1 MSNTPDPKSTPPA
14 AGQPGAPR
22 PAAPAGAAPAPGA
35 PRPAA
40 PPGTA
45 PTAPRPAAPAGAAA
59 APGAPRPAAP
69 PGTSPAAPRPAAP
82 AAAAGQPGAPR
93 PAAPPGTAPA
103 APRPATPAGAAAAP
117 GAPRPAA
124 PPGAA
129 PAAPRPAAPAG
140 AAAATKP
147 AAAAPVAAKP
157 VAKPA
162 APAAAKP
169 AAKPAAA
176 KPELTSSERGRRKFG
191 QVLIDLGYLDE
202 DQLWELLE
210 EAKSTGKLI
219 GETAK
224 ARGIIN
230 GEQLLQALAEQN
242 NIKLANLADAKPS
255 AEALALVPET
265 MASVYKVMPLSFKDK
280 VLTIVVSDPANASAA
295 DDLRNLLNLTEVIVQ
310 LSTQE
315 AMNEAME
322 RAYSNTKEESI
333 IDLIKELETS
343 SALSGG
349 GRQGSIDL
357 ESALEMADSAPVR
370 RLINMIFLMAIRDK
384 ASDVHFEPFEEE
396 YRVRMKADGVLHE
409 LVPPPRA
416 LSSAIS
422 SRIKVMANLD
432 ITERRLPQDG
442 RIELNVGGNQ
452 VDLRVSVL
460 PTMFGESI
468 VIRVLDRTAV
478 KLDLDKIGMDPKV
491 LIPFREVIQKPNG
504 IILVTGPTGS
514 GKTTTLYA
522 ALSFLN
528 EITEKIITTEDPVE
542 YEIEGLIQ
550 CPINHEIGLTFASAL
565 RAILRQD
572 PDRILVGEI
581 RDLETAQIAVQA
593 SLTGHTVFST
603 LHTNDAAST
612 ITRMRDMG
620 LEPFLITATVEAVLA
635 QRLVRRICT
644 NCREEFHPT
653 AEILLE
659 LELTPEIAKTMKFF
673 YGKGCDRCADTGY
686 KGRLGIH
693 ELIIMDDDL
702 RDLISKGVSTDELR
716 AAAKTKGMITLRDSG
731 LSGINN
737 GLTTIEEIVR
747 ETVVDS

>member
-14 AGQPGAPR
+14 AGQPVAPR
-22 PAAPAGAAPAPGA
+22 PAAPAGAAPGA
-35 PRPAA
+35 ARPAA

-45 PTAPRPAAPAGAAA
+45 PPAPRPAAPAGAAA
-59 APGAPRPAAP
+59 AP
-69 PGTSPAAPRPAAP
+69 
-82 AAAAGQPGAPR
+82 
-93 PAAPPGTAPA
+93 
-103 APRPATPAGAAAAP
+103 
-117 GAPRPAA
+117 
-124 PPGAA
+124 
-129 PAAPRPAAPAG
+129 
-140 AAAATKP
+140 KP

-747 ETVVDS
+747 ETVVDG

>member
-69 PGTSPAAPRPAAP
+69 H
-82 AAAAGQPGAPR
+82 
-93 PAAPPGTAPA
+93 
-103 APRPATPAGAAAAP
+103 
-117 GAPRPAA
+117 
-124 PPGAA
+124 GAA

-140 AAAATKP
+140 AAAAPKP
-147 AAAAPVAAKP
+147 AATTPVAAKP

>member
-69 PGTSPAAPRPAAP
+69 PGT
-82 AAAAGQPGAPR
+82 
-93 PAAPPGTAPA
+93 
-103 APRPATPAGAAAAP
+103 
-117 GAPRPAA
+117 
-124 PPGAA
+124 A

>member
-69 PGTSPAAPRPAAP
+69 PGTAPAAPRPAAP
-82 AAAAGQPGAPR
+82 AAAAATGAPR

-103 APRPATPAGAAAAP
+103 APRPATPPGAAAAP

-140 AAAATKP
+140 AAAAPRP

-157 VAKPA
+157 AAKPA